1 VSGRRQGAW
10 EVFTVALRLGLTSFG
25 GPFAHLGYFERV
37 YVQRRKW
44 LTPEAFGEIVAL
56 CQMLP
61 GPVSSQVGFLI
72 GLRRAG
78 WAGAAAA
85 WLGFTAPSAALMFAF
100 ALAAPRMTGSAAA
113 AILHGLKLTA
123 VVIVAQAVW
132 SMARRLTPDL
142 ARGLIAGLAATL
154 VLEARG
160 PIIQLS
166 ALAAAAVLG
175 AAFLRRQAEISA
187 TPRTPVGPRGGAV
200 AFAAFLMLLIAS
212 VVWSPNA
219 RQGPLGLAAITY
231 RAGALVFGGG
241 HVVLPLLRAGI
252 VPLGWLSD
260 SQFLAGY
267 GAAQALPGPLFAVA
281 AFLGASAAPAGAG
294 LAALAAWAT
303 APLVGIFLPGLLLVV
318 AGARVWDATSRY
330 PWANG
335 AIAGVNAAVVGVLA
349 AALYTPIG
357 TAAVRGPADV
367 VITGLGLVLLLLAR
381 APPLAIIALNV
392 AAALGVAALE
402 GPL

>member
-1 VSGRRQGAW
+1 
-10 EVFTVALRLGLTSFG
+10 
-25 GPFAHLGYFERV
+25 
-37 YVQRRKW
+37 
-44 LTPEAFGEIVAL
+44 
-56 CQMLP
+56 
-61 GPVSSQVGFLI
+61 
-72 GLRRAG
+72 
-78 WAGAAAA
+78 
-85 WLGFTAPSAALMFAF
+85 MFAF

-252 VPLGWLSD
+252 VPRGWLSD

-281 AFLGASAAPAGAG
+281 AFLGASAAPVGAG

-303 APLVGIFLPGLLLVV
+303 APLVGIFLPS
-318 AGARVWDATSRY
+318 ASRR
-330 PWANG
+330 G
-335 AIAGVNAAVVGVLA
+335 RRAGVGRDLT
-349 AALYTPIG
+349 LS
-357 TAAVRGPADV
+357 
-367 VITGLGLVLLLLAR
+367 LG
-381 APPLAIIALNV
+381 
-392 AAALGVAALE
+392 
-402 GPL
+402 

>member
-1 VSGRRQGAW
+1 
-10 EVFTVALRLGLTSFG
+10 
-25 GPFAHLGYFERV
+25 
-37 YVQRRKW
+37 
-44 LTPEAFGEIVAL
+44 
-56 CQMLP
+56 
-61 GPVSSQVGFLI
+61 
-72 GLRRAG
+72 
-78 WAGAAAA
+78 
-85 WLGFTAPSAALMFAF
+85 
-100 ALAAPRMTGSAAA
+100 MTGSAAA

-187 TPRTPVGPRGGAV
+187 TPRTPIGPRGGAV

-252 VPLGWLSD
+252 VPRGWLSD

-303 APLVGIFLPGLLLVV
+303 APLVGIFLPS
-318 AGARVWDATSRY
+318 ASRR
-330 PWANG
+330 G
-335 AIAGVNAAVVGVLA
+335 RRAGVGRDLT
-349 AALYTPIG
+349 LS
-357 TAAVRGPADV
+357 
-367 VITGLGLVLLLLAR
+367 LG
-381 APPLAIIALNV
+381 
-392 AAALGVAALE
+392 
-402 GPL
+402 